1 MKKFL
6 LICSLLLASLLPY
19 ARQSSVNWTSL
30 ICSDRTNFTL
40 TTFLGDSMPSTYI
53 FLDTTHP
60 WNLNRFKLKEDVH
73 DPVFLKKME
82 RDEHHPYHH
91 SYIFKDSMLDRQF
104 PSAIKEQL
112 YQQARQQKTEKL
124 PADKGYSLAKKYKEI
139 PRGFFFASSGPVF
152 TPDQQFCFIDIEVL
166 LKTEETTGVNDAYFG
181 TVLLIYQNDNTG
193 HWKRWKKIDR
203 LIL

>member
-30 ICSDRTNFTL
+30 ICSDRSNFTL
-40 TTFLGDSMPSTYI
+40 TTFLGDSMPSSYI

-60 WNLNRFKLKEDVH
+60 WNLTRFKLKEDVH

-91 SYIFKDSMLDRQF
+91 SYIFKDSTLDRQF
-104 PSAIKEQL
+104 PSAVKEQL
-112 YQQARQQKTEKL
+112 YQKASQQKAEKL
-124 PADKGYSLAKKYKEI
+124 MAGKEYSLAKRYKDI
-139 PRGFFFASSGPVF
+139 PRGFFFVSSGPVF
-152 TPDQQFCFIDIEVL
+152 TPDQQYCFIDLGVL
-166 LKTEETTGVNDAYFG
+166 LKTEETTGVNNAYFG
-181 TVLLIYQNDNTG
+181 TVLLIYQKDNAG
-193 HWKRWKKIDR
+193 QWKRWKKIDR
-203 LIL
+203 IIL